1 MARTT
6 VISDIIRVLKAA
18 NPRMDL
24 SDLEGRAVAE
34 ALMGFRRP
42 KYLAS
47 GMTNPPH
54 SPKGSRE
61 DLTAALLK
69 RLAKRPS
76 RNDKQLLDLI
86 TPSERQLRNLA
97 GRITGDLFNSNP
109 DAARFVDKMG
119 QNSISN
125 MLRQAGRGEEVLDR
139 GVPSLIDLLTNPNV
153 R

>member
-34 ALMGFRRP
+34 ALMGYRRP

-47 GMTNPPH
+47 GMKNPPH
-54 SPKGSRE
+54 LPKGSRE
-61 DLTAALLK
+61 DLTKALLE

-76 RNDKQLLDLI
+76 RKDKQLLDLI
-86 TPSERQLRNLA
+86 TPDQRQLRNLA
-97 GRITGDLFNSNP
+97 RRITGDMSVNNP
-109 DAARFVDKMG
+109 ETARFVEKMG
-119 QNSISN
+119 ENSIRN
-125 MLRQAGRGEEVLDR
+125 MLRQAKRGEEVR
-139 GVPSLIDLLTNPNV
+139 
-153 R
+153 